1 MVTAMNAARRPLPT
15 LILLLAVAAPVCAK
29 DSIPAPEQKSLERI
43 AASWIKLGVYAAKK
57 RLGDQAAAC
66 LERAKEAAPDSKRVA
81 AFAKAS
87 ASIKGKP
94 KGSALKSYERK
105 AKKTRAEVAKSYE
118 GLARTAPAP
127 RSLRYL
133 GRALQAEATPARW
146 RLVEQALPA
155 AWSSGDTKGASQLA
169 ASLSELSPPSE
180 LEPLLERYVRLA
192 AVGSVVLRQAKS
204 HAMRYYLSLPKSFD
218 PASKEP
224 WPVLVA
230 VDGAGSGFQGCARGF
245 AKARGDLPC
254 LVVAPCGFANTNA
267 IKGKQKEKYL
277 KWYDEATIAAAEK
290 DRFEFD
296 RAGLVAVL
304 DELREEFGAAP
315 RVCITG
321 FSGGGNLTYQMIFRH
336 PERLLAA
343 APACANFT
351 RPGYANLKGK
361 VTGASLELPIQILT
375 GGKDPHRKWTHGK
388 EGVPGIE
395 MQTDAAVKA
404 LDAVGFTK
412 VERTLV
418 PGLGHSPARKRVVEF
433 FKPHLT
439 R

>member
-1 MVTAMNAARRPLPT
+1 MVSAMNAAPRLLVAT
-15 LILLLAVAAPVCAK
+15 LLLLLASPALAK
-29 DSIPAPEQKSLERI
+29 DALPAAERKSLERV

-57 RLGDQAAAC
+57 RLSDQAQEC
-66 LERAKEAAPDSKRVA
+66 LKRAREAAPESKRVQ
-81 AFAKAS
+81 AFAKAARKLS
-87 ASIKGKP
+87 GEP
-94 KGSALKSYERK
+94 KKSALKGYERK
-105 AKKTRAEVAKSYE
+105 AKKTRLEVAKAYE
-118 GLARTAPAP
+118 ALARSAPAP
-127 RSLRYL
+127 RNLRYL
-133 GRALQAEATPARW
+133 GRALEAQPTPARW
-146 RLVEQALPA
+146 SLVEKALPA
-155 AWSSGDTKGASQLA
+155 AWSAGDTKGASELA
-169 ASLSELSPPSE
+169 QRLSQLSPPSE

-204 HAMRYYLSLPKSFD
+204 HPMRYYLSLPKSYD
-218 PASKEP
+218 PASKQP

-230 VDGAGSGFQGCARGF
+230 VDGAGSGFQGCAKGF

-277 KWYDEATIAAAEK
+277 RWYDEETLALAEK

-296 RAGLVAVL
+296 RAGLVAIL

-315 RVCITG
+315 KVCITG

-336 PERLLAA
+336 PERLAAA

-351 RPGYANLKGK
+351 RPSYANLKVPAEELG
-361 VTGASLELPIQILT
+361 LPILILT
-375 GGKDPHRKWTHGK
+375 GGKDPHRQWTHGK

-404 LDAVGFTK
+404 LDAVGFSK

-418 PGLGHSPARKRVVEF
+418 PELGHSPARKRVVEF
-433 FKPHLT
+433 FRLHLQ

>member
-1 MVTAMNAARRPLPT
+1 MNRLGLLPRRFL
-15 LILLLAVAAPVCAK
+15 LWLLLLPLLAAPSFAK
-29 DSIPAPEQKSLERI
+29 DALPAAEQKSLERV
-43 AASWIKLGVYAAKK
+43 AASWVKLGVYAAKK
-57 RLGDQAAAC
+57 RLSDQAGEC
-66 LERAKEAAPDSKRVA
+66 LKRAREAAPESKRVK

-87 ASIKGKP
+87 RAIRGEP
-94 KGSALKSYERK
+94 KKSALKGYERK
-105 AKKTRAEVAKSYE
+105 AKKTRAEVAKLYE
-118 GLARTAPAP
+118 GLARSAPAP

-133 GRALQAEATPARW
+133 GRAIGAAPTPGRW
-146 RLVEQALPA
+146 SLVEKALPA
-155 AWSSGDTKGASQLA
+155 AWSAGDAKGASELA
-169 ASLSELSPPSE
+169 QTLRELSPPSE

-204 HAMRYYLSLPKSFD
+204 HPMRYYLSLPKSYD
-218 PASKEP
+218 PASKQP

-230 VDGAGSGFQGCARGF
+230 VDGAGSGFQGCAKGF

-277 KWYDEATIAAAEK
+277 RWYDEETLALAEK

-296 RAGLVAVL
+296 RAGLVAIL

-315 RVCITG
+315 KVCITG
-321 FSGGGNLTYQMIFRH
+321 FSGGGNLTYQMIFCH
-336 PERLLAA
+336 PERLAAA

-351 RPGYANLKGK
+351 RPSYANLK
-361 VTGASLELPIQILT
+361 VPAEELGLQILILT

-395 MQTDAAVKA
+395 MQTDVAVKA
-404 LDAVGFTK
+404 LDAVGFSK

-418 PGLGHSPARKRVVEF
+418 PELGHSPARKRVVEF
-433 FKPHLT
+433 FRPHLQ

>member
-1 MVTAMNAARRPLPT
+1 MFTRRLAGGA
-15 LILLLAVAAPVCAK
+15 LLFVLLAAPALAKDALPAAEQKGLERVAAAWV
-29 DSIPAPEQKSLERI
+29 
-43 AASWIKLGVYAAKK
+43 KLGVYAAKK
-57 RLGDQAAAC
+57 RLAEQAGECAQ
-66 LERAKEAAPDSKRVA
+66 RAREAAPDSERVK
-81 AFAKAS
+81 AFAKA
-87 ASIKGKP
+87 ARKLEGKP
-94 KGSALKSYERK
+94 KSSALKSYERK
-105 AKKTRAEVAKSYE
+105 AKKTRAEVGKTYE
-118 GLARTAPAP
+118 GLARSAPAA

-133 GRALQAEATPARW
+133 GRALQAEVTPARW
-146 RLVEQALPA
+146 ELVERALPA
-155 AWSSGDTKGASQLA
+155 AWSAGDTKGASQLA
-169 ASLSELSPPSE
+169 QTLSELSPPAA
-180 LEPLLERYVRLA
+180 LKPLLKRYVRLA
-192 AVGSVVLRQAKS
+192 AVGSVVLRQASKHS
-204 HAMRYYLSLPKSFD
+204 MRYYLSLPKSYD
-218 PASKEP
+218 PASTEP

-230 VDGAGSGFQGCARGF
+230 VDGAGSGFQGCAKGF

-267 IKGKQKEKYL
+267 IQGKQKEKYL
-277 KWYDEATIAAAEK
+277 RWYDEATIAAAEK

-296 RAGLVAVL
+296 RAGLVAIL

-336 PERLLAA
+336 PERLQAA

-351 RPGYANLKGK
+351 RPGYAQLKGK
-361 VTGASLELPIQILT
+361 VPTEALGLSIQILT

-404 LDAVGFTK
+404 LEAVGFTS
-412 VERTLV
+412 VERTLI
-418 PGLGHSPARKRVVEF
+418 PELGHSPARKRVVEF

>member
-1 MVTAMNAARRPLPT
+1 MVVPMNHVAHHLAAV
-15 LILLLAVAAPVCAK
+15 ILLLVAAPALAK
-29 DSIPAPEQKSLERI
+29 DPLPAPEQKALERI
-43 AASWIKLGVYAAKK
+43 AASWVKLGVYAAKK
-57 RLGDQAAAC
+57 RLSDQAGEC
-66 LERAKEAAPDSKRVA
+66 LERAREAAPESKRVK

-87 ASIKGKP
+87 RTIRGEP
-94 KGSALKSYERK
+94 KKSALKGYERK
-105 AKKTRAEVAKSYE
+105 AKKTRAEVAKAYE
-118 GLARTAPAP
+118 SLGRSAPAP

-133 GRALQAEATPARW
+133 GRALQAQPTSERW
-146 RLVEQALPA
+146 SLVSQALPA
-155 AWSSGDTKGASQLA
+155 AWSAGDTKGASETA
-169 ASLSELSPPSE
+169 RTLSGLSPPKE

-192 AVGSVVLRQAKS
+192 AVGAVVLRQAKS
-204 HAMRYYLSLPKSFD
+204 HAMRYYLSLPKNYD
-218 PASKEP
+218 PASKQP

-230 VDGAGSGFQGCARGF
+230 VDGAGSGFQGCAKGF

-277 KWYDEATIAAAEK
+277 EWYDEEAIALAEK

-296 RAGLVAVL
+296 RAGLVAIL

-315 RVCITG
+315 KVCITG

-336 PERLLAA
+336 PERLQAA

-351 RPGYANLKGK
+351 RPSYANLKVPADHLG
-361 VTGASLELPIQILT
+361 LPIHILT
-375 GGKDPHRKWTHGK
+375 GAKDPHRQWTHGK

-404 LDAVGFTK
+404 LDALGFTK

-433 FKPHLT
+433 FRTHLE